1 MIQKKS
7 VQFKYPSLLKFTD
20 MLEIRLIV
28 INNVDIFTIYESVL
42 NFIKILL
49 TVYQKKSKVSE
60 KNEQVPGLII
70 RKGKFC

>member
-7 VQFKYPSLLKFTD
+7 VQFNYPSLLKFTD

-28 INNVDIFTIYESVL
+28 INNVDIFTTHESVL

-49 TVYQKKSKVSE
+49 TVYPKKSKVSE
-60 KNEQVPGLII
+60 KMS
-70 RKGKFC
+70 KFRV

>member
-28 INNVDIFTIYESVL
+28 INNVDIFTTYESVL

-60 KNEQVPGLII
+60 KMS
-70 RKGKFC
+70 KFRV